1 MGRMSH
7 ACSPAKR
14 SHTVYAKSFIAISTT
29 GRLTSARS
37 ALSTFNHQY
46 VCHLCGW
53 PVELHDAGTG
63 RSPWFEHIE
72 PTTRRRNDCPYLN
85 PEQEE
90 IDRVMALRKLVPGA
104 LPLVRKADWH
114 CTKCTANYHGEKYC
128 KPCQT
133 GINSINTSPLGF

>member
-1 MGRMSH
+1 MSH

-14 SHTVYAKSFIAISTT
+14 SHTVYAKSFVAISTT

-46 VCHLCGW
+46 VCHLCGC

-114 CTKCTANYHGEKYC
+114 CTKCTAHYHGEKYC

-133 GINSINTSPLGF
+133 GIHSIKTSKNGF

>member
-1 MGRMSH
+1 MSP

-14 SHTVYAKSFIAISTT
+14 SHIVYAKSFIAISTT

-37 ALSTFNHQY
+37 ALSAFNHQY
-46 VCHLCGW
+46 VCHLCGC
-53 PVELHDAGTG
+53 PVVLHDAATG
-63 RSPWFEHIE
+63 RAPWFEHIE
-72 PTTRRRNDCPYLN
+72 QPISTRRRNDCPYLN

-90 IDRVMALRKLVPGA
+90 IDRVMTLRRLVPGA

-133 GINSINTSPLGF
+133 GIHSIKTSKNGF

>member
-1 MGRMSH
+1 MSH

-37 ALSTFNHQY
+37 ALSVPHHVYT
-46 VCHLCGW
+46 CHLCGC

-72 PTTRRRNDCPYLN
+72 QPISTHRRNDCPYLN

-90 IDRVMALRKLVPGA
+90 IDRVMTLRRLVPGA

-133 GINSINTSPLGF
+133 GIHSIKTSKNGF

>member
-1 MGRMSH
+1 MSH
-7 ACSPAKR
+7 VCSPAKR

-29 GRLTSARS
+29 GRLISARP
-37 ALSTFNHQY
+37 ALSAFNHQY
-46 VCHLCGW
+46 ECHLCGC
-53 PVELHDAGTG
+53 PMVFHDAGTG

-114 CTKCTANYHGEKYC
+114 CTKCTAHYHGEKYC

-133 GINSINTSPLGF
+133 GIHSIKTSKNGF

>member
-1 MGRMSH
+1 M
-7 ACSPAKR
+7 

-37 ALSTFNHQY
+37 ALSVPNHAY
-46 VCHLCGW
+46 ACHLCGCAM
-53 PVELHDAGTG
+53 VLHDAGTG
-63 RSPWFEHIE
+63 RVPWFEHIE

-104 LPLVRKADWH
+104 RPLVLKADWH
-114 CTKCTANYHGEKYC
+114 CMKCTANYHGEKYC
-128 KPCQT
+128 KHCQT
-133 GINSINTSPLGF
+133 GIHSVNTSPLGF